1 MTTTS
6 TLQFLGAAGT
16 VTGAKF
22 LVSAGRRRVL
32 LDGGLFQG
40 LKALRLRNRQPPGFD
55 PACVDAVVLSHAHI
69 DHSGYLPL
77 LVRQGFRGKIFCT
90 SGTAELLRVMLPDSA
105 QLQEEEADAA
115 NRHRYSKHD
124 PALPL
129 YTVEDSHAALRRVR
143 PCRYAEPLR
152 VADGVA
158 AVFRRAGHILGSAS
172 VELQLAP
179 GPFRLVFS
187 GDLGRWDQPILRDP
201 ELVPDADALLLE
213 STYGDRIHPAD
224 PTAALA
230 RIIHEAVS
238 RGGALIVPA
247 FAVGR
252 AQQLLY
258 MLRELEDA
266 DRIPALPVFLDSP
279 MAIDV
284 GEIYCSH
291 PEDHDLGMNL
301 LMDERRSPLRCR
313 RLTLVRT
320 REESKTLNRLEGPAI
335 IIAASGMATGG
346 RVLYHLKARLA
357 DPRTT
362 VLLIGFQAEGTRG
375 RSLQE
380 GATAVRIHGQDVP
393 VRARVE
399 RLDGLSAHADRDE
412 IFRWLAGFQRP
423 PNAVFTVHGE
433 PAAAASLAESIRTRL
448 GWSARAAQ
456 DGETVPLGR

>member
-362 VLLIGFQAEGTRG
+362 GRLLM
-375 RSLQE
+375 S
-380 GATAVRIHGQDVP
+380 
-393 VRARVE
+393 
-399 RLDGLSAHADRDE
+399 RLWR
-412 IFRWLAGFQRP
+412 
-423 PNAVFTVHGE
+423 
-433 PAAAASLAESIRTRL
+433 
-448 GWSARAAQ
+448 
-456 DGETVPLGR
+456 